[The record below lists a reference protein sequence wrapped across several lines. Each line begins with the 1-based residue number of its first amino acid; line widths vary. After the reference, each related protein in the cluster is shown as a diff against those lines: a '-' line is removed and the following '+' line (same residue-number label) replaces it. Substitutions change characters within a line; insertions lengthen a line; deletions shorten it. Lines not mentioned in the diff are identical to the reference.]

1 MFADRKVSFEEIKEI
16 HGLNISLS
24 DYIESV
30 ADNALD
36 VEKYLSKKDSILKGP
51 EIQKLHFLLNKN
63 VARDAGAINGKRH
76 LPFFDKEGKKDMV
89 EGRRI
94 FQELKLL
101 DLQTQKLMKLA
112 GTNKEEKIK
121 VACFQAMRLFAIHPF
136 NDANKRIVKLLI
148 GNFLQKELQLTSK
161 IPWKEIPQK
170 VINQA
175 VRGNNIGPFAKAI
188 CENYGLDYDPNK
200 ISDIELTPYKIYP
213 DTGTKIYSFRK
224 ELERS
229 KIRMENQICA
239 KDPLIT
245 KKELNEMGFKTKS
258 LNPFKTLPVVEDLIA
273 TKTPESLLH
282 KTRQYLS
289 EGKISEQQAKNLLKQ
304 TITVID
310 GTNEKFTK
318 LATDKML
325 SGEISDVKKAV
336 HFYEKYLDNGFQNKS
351 SNFEVI
357 SIQESSKDSQVQKVQ
372 TNHTIRL

>member
-1 MFADRKVSFEEIKEI
+1 MFADRKVSFEEIKET
-16 HGLNISLS
+16 HGLCISLS

-36 VEKYLSKKDSILKGP
+36 VEKYLSRKGSILKGP
-51 EIQKLHFLLNKN
+51 EIQKLHLLLNKN
-63 VARDAGAINGKRH
+63 VARDAGVINGKRH

-89 EGRRI
+89 EGKRI

-112 GTNKEEKIK
+112 GASKEEKIK

-136 NDANKRIVKLLI
+136 NDANKRIVKLLV
-148 GNFLQKELQLTSK
+148 GNFLQKELRLTSK

-213 DTGTKIYSFRK
+213 DTGTKIYSLRK

-258 LNPFKTLPVVEDLIA
+258 FNPFKTLPVVEDLIA

-282 KTRQYLS
+282 KTRHYLT

-318 LATDKML
+318 LATKKIL
-325 SGEISDVKKAV
+325 SGEILDVKKAV
-336 HFYEKYLDNGFQNKS
+336 NFYEKYFVREQSIIKNDFPKL
-351 SNFEVI
+351 V
-357 SIQESSKDSQVQKVQ
+357 IQEEASPIEVRKFTRK
-372 TNHTIRL
+372 I

>member
-1 MFADRKVSFEEIKEI
+1 MFADRKVSFEEIKET
-16 HGLNISLS
+16 HGLNISLE
-24 DYIESV
+24 DYVESI
-30 ADNALD
+30 ADNALN
-36 VEKYLSKKDSILKGP
+36 VEKYLSRKGSILKGP

-63 VARDAGAINGKRH
+63 IARDAGVINGKRH

-89 EGRRI
+89 EGKRI

-136 NDANKRIVKLLI
+136 NDANKRIVKLLV
-148 GNFLQKELQLTSK
+148 GNFLQKEMKLSSK

-200 ISDIELTPYKIYP
+200 ISDIELTSYKIYP
-213 DTGTKIYSFRK
+213 DTGTSIYSLRK

-229 KIRMENQICA
+229 KIRMENQICV

-282 KTRQYLS
+282 KTRHYLT

-318 LATDKML
+318 LATKKIL
-325 SGEISDVKKAV
+325 SGEILDVKKAV
-336 HFYEKYLDNGFQNKS
+336 NFYEKYFVREQ
-351 SNFEVI
+351 SNIKNDFPKLVIQKEASPIEVRKFTRKI
-357 SIQESSKDSQVQKVQ
+357 
-372 TNHTIRL
+372 

>member
-1 MFADRKVSFEEIKEI
+1 MFEDRKISFEEIKET
-16 HGLNISLS
+16 HGLSISLS
-24 DYIESV
+24 DYIESIS
-30 ADNALD
+30 DNALD
-36 VEKYLSKKDSILKGP
+36 VEKYLLRKGSILKGP

-63 VARDAGAINGKRH
+63 VAKDAGVINGKRH

-101 DLQTQKLMKLA
+101 DLQTEKLMKLA
-112 GTNKEEKIK
+112 GTSKEEKIK
-121 VACFQAMRLFAIHPF
+121 VACFQAIRLFAIHPF

-148 GNFLQKELQLTSK
+148 GNFLQKELKLTSK

-175 VRGNNIGPFAKAI
+175 VRGNNIGPFTKVI

-200 ISDIELTPYKIYP
+200 ISDIELTSYKIYP
-213 DTGTKIYSFRK
+213 DTGTRIYSLRK

-229 KIRMENQICA
+229 KIRMENQICVN
-239 KDPLIT
+239 DPLIT

-258 LNPFKTLPVVEDLIA
+258 FNPFKTLPVVEDLIA

-289 EGKISEQQAKNLLKQ
+289 EGKISEQQAKNLLKL
-304 TITVID
+304 TITIVD
-310 GTNEKFTK
+310 GTNDKYRE
-318 LATDKML
+318 LATNKIL
-325 SGEISDVKKAV
+325 TGEIADVKKAV
-336 HFYEKYLDNGFQNKS
+336 NFYEKPTLKNSFSRVKESVN
-351 SNFEVI
+351 I
-357 SIQESSKDSQVQKVQ
+357 TIQETEKLIETCKNTLAQ
-372 TNHTIRL
+372 TRKI